1 MAKWRKQIR
10 LGIIAVASFV
20 LLVTVLPQVASGI
33 GLGSLAG
40 RLAAS
45 GCGSGAGSS
54 GGSSSSCC
62 SGSSG
67 SSGDSSSTC
76 GTGTGD
82 VVGTVTVTGA
92 PKNFAPPYLGAGACP
107 DTGPT
112 GQFCADPIYAL
123 STDGSTYSLN
133 LTSGT
138 WRLDGF
144 YEINAYG
151 GAFLGPAQV
160 VTVTA
165 DQPLDVDLSVP
176 YARPAALSG
185 RVKVTGVPSGIM
197 VEQTSVLLCPP
208 NAPVQS
214 IACVNG
220 YGGFPPGPRSGAYRI
235 TGLPPVTWIAYP
247 SYCTEFGCA
256 TDTQGGQSVT
266 LTPGRRTHLNLT
278 IPFITPGNGLATGTV
293 SITGAPAGFSAQL
306 GLTACQTQS
315 TGSSCQEA
323 FVFSDGTANTFA
335 MLLGTGTWEITGY
348 YLAAPF
354 GNTIPGP
361 TQAITIQGGQTTTV
375 NLAVPYQV
383 LGTAAGSIKVLG
395 LPPGVRPTSYTV
407 TACPATVT
415 PFTYFPTLSCVTEY
429 SGPGGYLY
437 GAANAT
443 RLGKAAPKKRKHL
456 HQAGNRINSYNL
468 PTLTPGQWVL
478 TPSYQTGFGTFTAAQ
493 GTTVSIAAGGT
504 TTTRLSVPYQTPSD
518 GLVTGTVSV
527 VGAPA
532 GGFSSS
538 VRACDEAP
546 TSLCSGELDASV
558 QSDGTYQL
566 ALPPGTWWVS
576 GVVDVF
582 GFGSTGSEAVSPPRQ
597 VTVAAGSHLV
607 ERFTVEAS

>member
-1 MAKWRKQIR
+1 M
-10 LGIIAVASFV
+10 
-20 LLVTVLPQVASGI
+20 
-33 GLGSLAG
+33 
-40 RLAAS
+40 
-45 GCGSGAGSS
+45 
-54 GGSSSSCC
+54 
-62 SGSSG
+62 
-67 SSGDSSSTC
+67 
-76 GTGTGD
+76 
-82 VVGTVTVTGA
+82 
-92 PKNFAPPYLGAGACP
+92 
-107 DTGPT
+107 
-112 GQFCADPIYAL
+112 
-123 STDGSTYSLN
+123 
-133 LTSGT
+133 SGT

-144 YEINAYG
+144 YEINAHG
-151 GAFLGPAQV
+151 GAFLGLAQV

-185 RVKVTGVPSGIM
+185 TGQGDRGAERDHGRADLGAAVPAQRPRA
-197 VEQTSVLLCPP
+197 VP
-208 NAPVQS
+208 

-306 GLTACQTQS
+306 GLTVCQTQS

-323 FVFSDGTANTFA
+323 FVFGRHGQHLRHAARDRDVGDHRDT
-335 MLLGTGTWEITGY
+335 
-348 YLAAPF
+348 LAAPF

-375 NLAVPYQV
+375 DLAVPYQV

-456 HQAGNRINSYNL
+456 HQAGNRIN
-468 PTLTPGQWVL
+468 
-478 TPSYQTGFGTFTAAQ
+478 
-493 GTTVSIAAGGT
+493 
-504 TTTRLSVPYQTPSD
+504 
-518 GLVTGTVSV
+518 
-527 VGAPA
+527 
-532 GGFSSS
+532 
-538 VRACDEAP
+538 
-546 TSLCSGELDASV
+546 
-558 QSDGTYQL
+558 
-566 ALPPGTWWVS
+566 
-576 GVVDVF
+576 
-582 GFGSTGSEAVSPPRQ
+582 
-597 VTVAAGSHLV
+597 
-607 ERFTVEAS
+607 